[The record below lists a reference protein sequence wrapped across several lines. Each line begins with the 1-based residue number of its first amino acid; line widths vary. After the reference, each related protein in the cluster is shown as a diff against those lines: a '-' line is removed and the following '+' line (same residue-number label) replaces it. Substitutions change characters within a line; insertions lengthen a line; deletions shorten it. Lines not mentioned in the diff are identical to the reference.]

1 MAWTKPT
8 EDDLTATL
16 SQREIDSRRASGGF
30 ADDVVQAIIAR
41 TVRMVRGKCAAN
53 PRCVLSPGE
62 GEIPG
67 SLLAAAMDFAAYD
80 LLTRF
85 SIPVSEDRRR
95 KREYTQ
101 QQFDAVAKGE
111 LNVEAGDS
119 ATVEV
124 ANEPAAPSFTA
135 PLPPRLLD

>member
-53 PRCVLSPGE
+53 PRCVLSPG
-62 GEIPG
+62 
-67 SLLAAAMDFAAYD
+67 
-80 LLTRF
+80 
-85 SIPVSEDRRR
+85 
-95 KREYTQ
+95 
-101 QQFDAVAKGE
+101 
-111 LNVEAGDS
+111 
-119 ATVEV
+119 
-124 ANEPAAPSFTA
+124 
-135 PLPPRLLD
+135 